1 MENDWR
7 TQFLPARLELILF
20 GWMVQCLQV
29 LHRTLIYVICS
40 NGCRET
46 SIEEMLLFA
55 APDHILS
62 SVVWL
67 GANLH
72 SSFKG
77 FFLFFLNFLGIALSK
92 VFIIQS
98 LVSR

>member
-77 FFLFFLNFLGIALSK
+77 FFLFFYCLGIALSK